1 MRAPIFLLGM
11 PRSGTTW
18 VAKVFDS
25 HPDVSYRHEGD
36 TEFDLHL
43 ELPLYPELDEA
54 EEFAPVLKRFVEDK
68 LARHCSVR
76 TCGKRPLFPKTGDHA
91 LSSPIREL
99 RMNVSRVM
107 ERVIGKPSV
116 WRTKL
121 GDRRLVW
128 KSVESPAR
136 LGLFLKVY
144 PEARGIFILRDPCGY
159 VASVLRG
166 EKKMKFS
173 GSQSMAENETV
184 FRRILETP
192 YAQSKGITLEDVF
205 MMGKEARLG
214 LFWALLNQKTAE
226 DLKQLKNGKIIRYE
240 DLCRNPMGNYKQ
252 LFEYCGLNWNPQTDA
267 FVASSISS
275 EDESYYS
282 VFKDPE
288 KAAYK
293 WKEELYPSQI
303 EAIHEAAREHAI
315 GRAYLGEGETD
326 LDDLF
331 FKPV

>member
-25 HPDVSYRHEGD
+25 HPGVSYRHEGES
-36 TEFDLHL
+36 EFDVHL

-54 EEFAPVLKRFVEDK
+54 EELSPALRRIVEHK
-68 LARHCSVR
+68 LAGHCSVR
-76 TCGKRPLFPKTGDHA
+76 TCGKRPLFPKQGDNA
-91 LSSPIREL
+91 LSGPVREL
-99 RMNVSRVM
+99 RMNISRVV
-107 ERVIGKPSV
+107 ERITGKPSV

-136 LGLFLKVY
+136 LGVLLKVY
-144 PEARGIFILRDPCGY
+144 PEARGVFILRDPCGY

-173 GSQSMAENETV
+173 GSQSMAESETV

-192 YAQSKGITLEDVF
+192 YAQEIGLTLEDVF
-205 MMGKEARLG
+205 MMKKEARLS
-214 LFWALLNQKTAE
+214 LFWNLLNQKTAS
-226 DLKQLKNGKIIRYE
+226 DLKQLNNGRIIRYE
-240 DLCRNPMGNYKQ
+240 DLCRDPMGNFKQ
-252 LFEYCGLNWNPQTDA
+252 LFEYCGLDWNPQTDA

-275 EDESYYS
+275 EDDSYYS
-282 VFKDPE
+282 VFKDPM

-293 WKEELYPSQI
+293 WQEELYPSQI
-303 EAIHEAAREHAI
+303 EAIHEVTREHPI
-315 GRAYLGEGETD
+315 GRAYLGEGDND
-326 LDDLF
+326 LEDLF
-331 FKPV
+331 FKPA